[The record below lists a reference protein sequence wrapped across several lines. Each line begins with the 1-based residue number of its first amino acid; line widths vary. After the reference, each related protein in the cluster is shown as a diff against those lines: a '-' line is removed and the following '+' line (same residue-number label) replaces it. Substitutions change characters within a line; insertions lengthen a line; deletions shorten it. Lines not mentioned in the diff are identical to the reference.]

1 MTVFSRFS
9 RGAEDALIRPL
20 TNDDRAELETM
31 IESDPV
37 GFLFAAEHL
46 HHFGLPTPSAL
57 TSLKVPHGFMG
68 IFAPRDLPSEWG
80 AKDAAPGRGAPLTE
94 TVGERLPARVRST
107 LEGFFA
113 KAAARVGNS
122 AGAHFADEVAAPRA
136 AMPGLAETLAPA
148 SVPVPGPAEPRY
160 CLVGA
165 FWLGANCVPLT
176 LPEVHYR
183 QVAAYIWRHNRRIG
197 SIFGHREPVMGI
209 WSYLASRMPT
219 PFDVRE
225 NQPLLELPVTAD
237 LSELVRAPLARPSLD
252 APAITEPVRWARTD
266 DRPSLLRASVAMFT
280 EEVGYDPMTR
290 DPAGYTRRID
300 ELTRTGRT
308 LVAVN
313 SENVV
318 IFKTDLGLAHNS
330 TCQLQG
336 VWLHPAYRGQRLA
349 PVLLAQASHLIRQR
363 FPHLS
368 LYVNDYNVPARA
380 LYAATGWQQ
389 HSTFATVL
397 F

>member
-9 RGAEDALIRPL
+9 RGADDALIRPL
-20 TNDDRAELETM
+20 TIDDRVELETM

-46 HHFGLPTPSAL
+46 HHFGLPAPSAL
-57 TSLKVPHGFMG
+57 TSLKTPHGFMG
-68 IFAPRDLPSEWG
+68 VFVPREVPGEVGPKG
-80 AKDAAPGRGAPLTE
+80 ATPAAPASGLTLP
-94 TVGERLPARVRST
+94 VGQRLPTRVKTALDGLWSMT
-107 LEGFFA
+107 G
-113 KAAARVGNS
+113 ARVGRS
-122 AGAHFADEVAAPRA
+122 VGAHFAEPLDRTATP
-136 AMPGLAETLAPA
+136 MPGLAETLAPA
-148 SVPVPGPAEPRY
+148 PQQREPRY

-176 LPEVHYR
+176 LPEAHYR

-209 WSYLASRMPT
+209 WSHLASRMPT

-318 IFKTDLGLAHNS
+318 IFKTDLGLAHDS

-349 PVLLAQASHLIRQR
+349 PVLLAQACHLIRQR

-368 LYVNDYNVPARA
+368 LYVNDYNAPARA

-389 HSTFATVL
+389 HATFATIL